1 MNYDCIVDD
10 VPAIMARLPQTVRAR
25 HYTTSLVAGEVRDR
39 ESSQGLEFMLEAGLL
54 EVRDPRV
61 SHPRIP
67 WRLEA
72 RLSQADK
79 SLLALAA
86 ELARECGSVA
96 IATDDYAL
104 QEAAV
109 RLGFGVLKV
118 RYRGARITQ

>member
-39 ESSQGLEFMLEAGLL
+39 ESSQGLEFMVEAGLL

-61 SHPRIP
+61 NHPRIP
-67 WRLEA
+67 RRLEA

-86 ELARECGSVA
+86 ELAQECGSVA

-109 RLGFGVLKV
+109 RLGLGVLKV

>member
-54 EVRDPRV
+54 EVRDPQA
-61 SHPRIP
+61 SYPRIP

-109 RLGFGVLKV
+109 RLGLGVLKV